1 MKAFKI
7 IFRIIACLIFCTFLF
22 VGYKVLNSVFI
33 SHIDTVLDVVNTEE
47 EKYIKYYNEFMNRE
61 EISENDYRAFID
73 GVNNFLIEDYERNKK
88 LYSSQ
93 RTIINLSLKVGAI
106 ISGFISILNCILY
119 CFTISK
125 ASSTMNTTKPLE
137 NTRWN
142 RIVIVFS

>member
-1 MKAFKI
+1 MKTFKI

-93 RTIINLSLKVGAI
+93 RTIINLSLKVGVI
-106 ISGFISILNCILY
+106 ISGFVSILNCILY
-119 CFTISK
+119 CFVWK
-125 ASSTMNTTKPLE
+125 FN
-137 NTRWN
+137 
-142 RIVIVFS
+142 

>member
-106 ISGFISILNCILY
+106 ISGFVSILNCILY
-119 CFTISK
+119 CFIISK
-125 ASSTMNTTKPLE
+125 TQNAKSNKYLSMFINIK
-137 NTRWN
+137 NKMK
-142 RIVIVFS
+142 S

>member
-1 MKAFKI
+1 MKTIKI

-93 RTIINLSLKVGAI
+93 RTIINLSLKVGVI
-106 ISGFISILNCILY
+106 ISGFVSILNSILY

-125 ASSTMNTTKPLE
+125 TQNAKSNKYLSMFINIK
-137 NTRWN
+137 NK
-142 RIVIVFS
+142 IKS

>member
-1 MKAFKI
+1 MKTFKI

-106 ISGFISILNCILY
+106 ISGFVSILNCILY

-125 ASSTMNTTKPLE
+125 TPNAKSNKYLSMFINIK
-137 NTRWN
+137 NK
-142 RIVIVFS
+142 IKS

>member
-1 MKAFKI
+1 MKTFKI

-93 RTIINLSLKVGAI
+93 RTIITMI
-106 ISGFISILNCILY
+106 WFDGFHTFLAVQPQNITGNPTSRSPR
-119 CFTISK
+119 TSWSPPTS
-125 ASSTMNTTKPLE
+125 AAWTTPPGPRK
-137 NTRWN
+137 
-142 RIVIVFS
+142 

>member
-1 MKAFKI
+1 MKTFKI

-88 LYSSQ
+88 CSFVSGV
-93 RTIINLSLKVGAI
+93 ILKPIWAFVKTYFI
-106 ISGFISILNCILY
+106 HLGFLDGKLGFEFCLLHSFY
-119 CFTISK
+119 T
-125 ASSTMNTTKPLE
+125 LE
-137 NTRWN
+137 KYLKLRALKNN
-142 RIVIVFS
+142 RGRI

>member
-1 MKAFKI
+1 MKTFKI

-93 RTIINLSLKVGAI
+93 RIIINLSLKVGVI
-106 ISGFISILNCILY
+106 ISGF
-119 CFTISK
+119 
-125 ASSTMNTTKPLE
+125 
-137 NTRWN
+137 
-142 RIVIVFS
+142 V

>member
-22 VGYKVLNSVFI
+22 VGYKVLNTVFI

-106 ISGFISILNCILY
+106 ISGFVSILNCILY

-125 ASSTMNTTKPLE
+125 TQNAKSNKYLSMLINIK
-137 NTRWN
+137 NK
-142 RIVIVFS
+142 IKS

>member
-1 MKAFKI
+1 MKTFKI

-106 ISGFISILNCILY
+106 ISGFVSILNSILY

-125 ASSTMNTTKPLE
+125 TQNAKSNKYLSMFINIK
-137 NTRWN
+137 NK
-142 RIVIVFS
+142 IKS

>member
-1 MKAFKI
+1 MKTFKI

-22 VGYKVLNSVFI
+22 GYKVLNSVFI

-93 RTIINLSLKVGAI
+93 RIIINLSLKVGVI
-106 ISGFISILNCILY
+106 ISGFVSILNCIFY

-125 ASSTMNTTKPLE
+125 TQNAKSNKYLSMFINIK
-137 NTRWN
+137 NK
-142 RIVIVFS
+142 IKS

>member
-1 MKAFKI
+1 MKTFKI

-47 EKYIKYYNEFMNRE
+47 EKYIKYYNEFMNIE

-93 RTIINLSLKVGAI
+93 RTIRFCKKLCVN
-106 ISGFISILNCILY
+106 
-119 CFTISK
+119 
-125 ASSTMNTTKPLE
+125 
-137 NTRWN
+137 
-142 RIVIVFS
+142 

>member
-1 MKAFKI
+1 MKTFKI

-73 GVNNFLIEDYERNKK
+73 GVNNFLI
-88 LYSSQ
+88 
-93 RTIINLSLKVGAI
+93 
-106 ISGFISILNCILY
+106 
-119 CFTISK
+119 
-125 ASSTMNTTKPLE
+125 
-137 NTRWN
+137 
-142 RIVIVFS
+142 

>member
-1 MKAFKI
+1 MKTFKI

-93 RTIINLSLKVGAI
+93 RTIINLSLKVGVI
-106 ISGFISILNCILY
+106 ISGFVSILNCILY

-125 ASSTMNTTKPLE
+125 HKMLNLINIYQCSLILK
-137 NTRWN
+137 
-142 RIVIVFS
+142 IK

>member
-1 MKAFKI
+1 MKTFKI

-93 RTIINLSLKVGAI
+93 RIIINLSLKVGVI
-106 ISGFISILNCILY
+106 ISGFVSILNCIFY
-119 CFTISK
+119 CLLFQKHKMLNLINIYQCSLILK
-125 ASSTMNTTKPLE
+125 IK
-137 NTRWN
+137 
-142 RIVIVFS
+142 

>member
-1 MKAFKI
+1 MKTFKI

-73 GVNNFLIEDYERNKK
+73 GFV
-88 LYSSQ
+88 
-93 RTIINLSLKVGAI
+93 
-106 ISGFISILNCILY
+106 SILNCIFY

-125 ASSTMNTTKPLE
+125 TQNAKSNKYLSMFINIK
-137 NTRWN
+137 NK
-142 RIVIVFS
+142 IKS

>member
-1 MKAFKI
+1 
-7 IFRIIACLIFCTFLF
+7 
-22 VGYKVLNSVFI
+22 VLNSVFI

-93 RTIINLSLKVGAI
+93 RTIINLSLKVGVI
-106 ISGFISILNCILY
+106 ISGFVSILNCILY

-125 ASSTMNTTKPLE
+125 TQNAKSNKYLSMFINIK
-137 NTRWN
+137 NK
-142 RIVIVFS
+142 IKS

>member
-1 MKAFKI
+1 MKTFKI

-93 RTIINLSLKVGAI
+93 RTIINLSLKVGVI
-106 ISGFISILNCILY
+106 ISGFVSILNCILY
-119 CFTISK
+119 CFTI
-125 ASSTMNTTKPLE
+125 
-137 NTRWN
+137 
-142 RIVIVFS
+142 

>member
-1 MKAFKI
+1 MKTFKI

-88 LYSSQ
+88 
-93 RTIINLSLKVGAI
+93 
-106 ISGFISILNCILY
+106 
-119 CFTISK
+119 
-125 ASSTMNTTKPLE
+125 
-137 NTRWN
+137 
-142 RIVIVFS
+142 

>member
-1 MKAFKI
+1 MKTFKI

-93 RTIINLSLKVGAI
+93 RTIINLSLKVGVI
-106 ISGFISILNCILY
+106 ISGFVSILNFILY

-125 ASSTMNTTKPLE
+125 TQNAKSNKYLSMFINIK
-137 NTRWN
+137 NK
-142 RIVIVFS
+142 IKS

>member
-1 MKAFKI
+1 MKTFKI

-61 EISENDYRAFID
+61 EISE
-73 GVNNFLIEDYERNKK
+73 
-88 LYSSQ
+88 

-106 ISGFISILNCILY
+106 ISGFVSILNCILY

-125 ASSTMNTTKPLE
+125 TQNAKSNKYLSMFINIK
-137 NTRWN
+137 NK
-142 RIVIVFS
+142 IKS

>member
-1 MKAFKI
+1 MKTFKI

-93 RTIINLSLKVGAI
+93 RTIINLSLKVGVI
-106 ISGFISILNCILY
+106 ISGFVSILNCILY
-119 CFTISK
+119 CFTIS
-125 ASSTMNTTKPLE
+125 NTQNAKSNKYLSMFI
-137 NTRWN
+137 NIKN
-142 RIVIVFS
+142 KIKS